1 VVPLRLAPD
10 RQQVVRPTLREPQAG
25 PWPGHRSP
33 SLNPARLTKPALEP
47 PKHVIAEYRHRE
59 LHVTCICGWEG
70 SVGTDPRQPD
80 EWKAHLA
87 ANRDG
92 KR

>member
-1 VVPLRLAPD
+1 
-10 RQQVVRPTLREPQAG
+10 
-25 PWPGHRSP
+25 
-33 SLNPARLTKPALEP
+33 LNPSRLTKPALEP

-70 SVGTDPRQPD
+70 QVGTDPRQPD

-87 ANRDG
+87 ANREG

>member
-1 VVPLRLAPD
+1 MVRYEFALD
-10 RQQVVRPTLREPQAG
+10 RRSVVRLSLRQPQAS
-25 PWPGHRSP
+25 PRPAHRSP